1 MTWPAAGPSWAQ
13 VLQPL
18 AVGTDLPA
26 DLAGWALSEVFA
38 GRATGAQIGAF
49 AMGMAAR
56 GVTAAELSALAGSM
70 LAAAT
75 PVSVPGRTLDIVGTG
90 GDGAATVNISTM
102 ASVVA
107 AAAGAKVV
115 KHGSRAASSQ
125 SGAADVLEASGAVLE
140 LPPSAVAAIAEKVGF
155 TFCLAAAFHPA
166 MRHVSGPR
174 RELGIRT
181 VFNFLGP
188 LANPA
193 RPSATMLGCADLA
206 LAPVMAEVLA
216 GRGSDAL
223 VVHGDDGLDEL
234 TTTGPSRIW
243 VVRGG
248 HVREESFDPAALGI
262 SPAAPAALRGGTPA
276 ANAEVFTRVLLGAG
290 GPVRDI
296 VLLNAAAGLA
306 VHAVTP
312 GVEPTEVDLHE
323 VIGAGLERARA
334 AVDSG
339 AAREL
344 FAAWLTA
351 TREAAVA

>member
-1 MTWPAAGPSWAQ
+1 MTAGSWPA
-13 VLQPL
+13 VLSPL
-18 AVGTDLPA
+18 AEGTPLRPG
-26 DLAGWALSEVFA
+26 LAGWALSEVFA
-38 GRATGAQIGAF
+38 GRASGAQIGAF
-49 AMGMAAR
+49 AFGMAVR
-56 GVTAAELSALAGSM
+56 GVTAAELAELAGSM

-75 PVSVPGRTLDIVGTG
+75 PITVTGRTLDIVGTG
-90 GDGAATVNISTM
+90 GDAAATVNISTM

-125 SGAADVLEASGAVLE
+125 SGAADVLEASGAVLD
-140 LPPSAVAAIAEKVGF
+140 LPAPRIADIADRLGF

-166 MRHVSGPR
+166 MRFVAGPR

-181 VFNFLGP
+181 IFNFLGP

-193 RPSATMLGCADLA
+193 RPSATMLGCADVA

-216 GRGSDAL
+216 GRGTDAL

-248 HVREESFDPAALGI
+248 QVREQSFDPAVLGI
-262 SPAAPAALRGGTPA
+262 APADPAALRGGTPA
-276 ANAEVFTRVLLGAG
+276 DNAAVFGRVLAG
-290 GPVRDI
+290 EPGPVRDI

-306 VHAVTP
+306 VHDVTP
-312 GVEPTEVDLHE
+312 GSEPGTVDLAE
-323 VIGAGLERARA
+323 VIGTGLVRARTA
-334 AVDSG
+334 LDSG
-339 AAREL
+339 AAADL
-344 FAAWLTA
+344 FSAWLTA
-351 TREAAVA
+351 TVAAAAA